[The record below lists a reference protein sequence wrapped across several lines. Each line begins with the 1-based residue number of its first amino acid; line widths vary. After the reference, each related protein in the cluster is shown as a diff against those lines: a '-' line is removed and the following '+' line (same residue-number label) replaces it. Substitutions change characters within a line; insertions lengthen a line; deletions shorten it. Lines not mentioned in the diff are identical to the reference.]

1 MPYIYGFI
9 LSFIVCVIA
18 HKKGSLT
25 LSGMIASVI
34 LGTLLFGFQSET
46 IYMSLVGFFISSSF
60 LSKISKFIG
69 GKESEEIE
77 KRLEKSG
84 KRDYTQVIA
93 NGGVVLLGAA
103 LFQMTNVALFKL
115 GAVIAIAAANAD
127 TWASEIG
134 VLSKDTPLN
143 ILSKTPV
150 AKGLSGGVTKLG
162 FMASF
167 AGALFIA
174 LIDAFLSIGTVS
186 FLTLMLHFA
195 LIAFCGFLG
204 SIIDSILGEV
214 FQAKYQNPQS
224 NELTEKV
231 VELGQMPVK
240 GIKIVTNNV
249 VNFFSGLI
257 AAGLGMLMLS
267 LMRF

>member
-1 MPYIYGFI
+1 MSYVYGFL
-9 LSFIVCVIA
+9 LSFIVSLFA
-18 HKKGSLT
+18 FKKGSLT

-34 LGTLLFGFQSET
+34 LGTLLFGFQSAT

-60 LSKISKFIG
+60 LSKISKFMG
-69 GKESEEIE
+69 GKENEEIE
-77 KRLEKSG
+77 KRLEKSD

-93 NGGVVLLGAA
+93 NGGVGLICAV
-103 LFQMTNVALFKL
+103 LFQMTSVTLFKL

-134 VLSKDTPLN
+134 VLSKDIPIN

-150 AKGLSGGVTKLG
+150 SKGLSGGVTKLG

-174 LIDAFLSIGTVS
+174 FINTFFSIGTMS
-186 FLTLMLHFA
+186 FYISILH
-195 LIAFCGFLG
+195 LSLVAFFGFLG

-214 FQAKYQNPQS
+214 FQAKYQNPQT
-224 NELTEKV
+224 NELTEKTY
-231 VELGQMPVK
+231 ELGQRPVS

-249 VNFFSGLI
+249 VNFISGLI
-257 AAGLGMLMLS
+257 ATGLGMLILS

>member
-1 MPYIYGFI
+1 MPYIYGFL
-9 LSFIVCVIA
+9 LSFIVSLFA
-18 HKKGSLT
+18 FKKGSLT
-25 LSGMIASVI
+25 LSGMIASI
-34 LGTLLFGFQSET
+34 LLGTLLFGFQSVT

-69 GKESEEIE
+69 GKESELIE

-93 NGGVVLLGAA
+93 NGGVALVCAV

-134 VLSKDTPLN
+134 VLSKDTPIY
-143 ILSKTPV
+143 ILSKTQV
-150 AKGLSGGVTKLG
+150 VKGLSGGVTKLG

-174 LIDAFLSIGTVS
+174 FIYTFFSVGTMPFRILI
-186 FLTLMLHFA
+186 LHLA
-195 LIAFCGFLG
+195 LIAFFGFLG
-204 SIIDSILGEV
+204 SMIDSILGEV
-214 FQAKYQNPQS
+214 FQAKYTIPQS
-224 NELTEKV
+224 NELTEKSN
-231 VELGQMPVK
+231 ELGQKPVS
-240 GIKIVTNNV
+240 GLKIVTNNV
-249 VNFFSGLI
+249 VNFFSSLI
-257 AAGLGMLMLS
+257 SAGLGMLILS
-267 LMRF
+267 LM